1 MNIIVIDSKGN
12 KNFIKSISYK
22 QHTFKIC
29 SNICDAK
36 KYKSIYKVQSDLDF
50 LSEFIEFGYNFYYN

>member
-1 MNIIVIDSKGN
+1 MNIIVIDSNGN

-22 QHTFKIC
+22 QHTFKTC